1 MKLVIGQKIKS
12 LRLSSELTQ
21 EELAVRSGVSKG
33 FISQLENDQTSVQ
46 IDTLSDI
53 LEALGQNLGEFFTD
67 PAPDRPVYKPSE
79 RVSVENSGV
88 VSFELLIPGST
99 NNMMDPAMVTL
110 DPGES
115 LGKRGPHSGEQF
127 GYVLKGMVTLR
138 LGKHSYKVRRK
149 GCFYFE
155 SNQEYQI
162 HNDNSKPATFL
173 WVVSP
178 PQM

>member
-1 MKLVIGQKIKS
+1 MKLVIGQKIRS
-12 LRLSSELTQ
+12 LRLASELTQ

-53 LEALGQNLGEFFTD
+53 LEALGQSLGGFFTD
-67 PAPDRPVYKPSE
+67 AVPEKPVYKPAE
-79 RVSVENSGV
+79 RVSIDNTGAS
-88 VSFELLIPGST
+88 SFEILIPGST
-99 NNMMDPAMVTL
+99 NNLMDPAMVTL
-110 DPGES
+110 DPGQS
-115 LGKRGPHSGEQF
+115 LAKRGPHSGEQF

-138 LGKHSYKVRRK
+138 LGKHVYKVRRK

-162 HNDNSKPATFL
+162 LNDNSNPAIFL
-173 WVVSP
+173 WVLSP

>member
-1 MKLVIGQKIKS
+1 LKLAIGQKIRA
-12 LRLSSELTQ
+12 LRLTSELTQ

-33 FISQLENDQTSVQ
+33 FISQLENEQTSVQ

-53 LEALGQNLGEFFTD
+53 LEALGQNLGRFFTD
-67 PAPDRPVYKPSE
+67 PAPERPVYKPSE
-79 RVSVENSGV
+79 RVSIENTGA
-88 VSFELLIPGST
+88 VSFEILVPGST

-115 LGKRGPHSGEQF
+115 LEKRGPHSGEQF
-127 GYVLKGMVTLR
+127 GYVLKGVVTLR
-138 LGKHSYKVRRK
+138 LGKHSYKVRSK

-155 SNQEYQI
+155 SNREYQI
-162 HNDNSKPATFL
+162 LNDNSKPAILL

>member
-12 LRLSSELTQ
+12 LRLASDLTQ

-53 LEALGQNLGEFFTD
+53 LEALGQNLGEFFTVS
-67 PAPDRPVYKPSE
+67 APEKPVYNPTE
-79 RVSVENSGV
+79 RVSIENTGAA
-88 VSFELLIPGST
+88 SFELLIPGST
-99 NNMMDPAMVTL
+99 NNLMDPAVVTL
-110 DPGES
+110 DPGQS
-115 LGKRGPHSGEQF
+115 LERRGPHSGEQF
-127 GYVLKGMVTLR
+127 GYVLKGTVTLR
-138 LGKHSYKVRRK
+138 LGKYSYKVRRK
-149 GCFYFE
+149 ACFYFE

-162 HNDNSKPATFL
+162 LNDNSKPAILL